1 MLRTSQ
7 LSGAP
12 SRANVRIRVQ
22 TKSREYVVDENLT
35 QTRVEIERIGI
46 GRPVDVA
53 PPMRVEGDTTVIS
66 VVERNRRGRAPT
78 RLERRISSAARAND

>member
-1 MLRTSQ
+1 MSV
-7 LSGAP
+7 AP

-46 GRPVDVA
+46 SRPVDVA
-53 PPMRVEGDTTVIS
+53 PPMRVEG
-66 VVERNRRGRAPT
+66 EPR
-78 RLERRISSAARAND
+78 